1 MKGFILYTDY
11 RVIENKEYIF
21 LYGKLENN
29 ETFLTINHYRP
40 YFYIKENDLN
50 KALKLGKFD
59 YEKNNFKNFD
69 NENVVKVITDLHRD
83 IISLREKFK
92 EYGIHYFEADI
103 K

>member
-40 YFYIKENDLN
+40 YFYIKESDLN
-50 KALKLGKFD
+50 KALKLAKFE
-59 YEKNNFKNFD
+59 YEKNDFKNFN
-69 NENVVKVITDLHRD
+69 NEPVVKVIADLHKD
-83 IISLREKFK
+83 IISLRIKFK
-92 EYGIHYFEADI
+92 DENISNYES
-103 K
+103 